1 MNAPLPCDKID
12 DRARRSES
20 RQLASRPL
28 ARVSVLVAAVVIAV
42 AGCGSSSDPGTW
54 EEAEEHGFTDPETGE
69 EFNSAVEF
77 NFMSTCRPANSEGS
91 GGDLN
96 AESAQVL
103 CRCTFDGLRASLT
116 LQEFKDLDKA
126 FRETPNPNHLDD
138 EPEDVW
144 EDRAEEIY
152 DACAS
157 RVDG

>member
-1 MNAPLPCDKID
+1 M
-12 DRARRSES
+12 
-20 RQLASRPL
+20 
-28 ARVSVLVAAVVIAV
+28 VIVV
-42 AGCGSSSDPGTW
+42 AGCGNSADPDTW
-54 EEAEEHGFTDPETGE
+54 EEAEEQKFTDPETGE

-96 AESAQVL
+96 AEEAQAL
-103 CRCTFDGLRASLT
+103 CGCTFDRLRDSVT

-126 FRETPNPNHLDD
+126 LRKTPNPNHLDE

-144 EDRAEEIY
+144 EDRVEEIY